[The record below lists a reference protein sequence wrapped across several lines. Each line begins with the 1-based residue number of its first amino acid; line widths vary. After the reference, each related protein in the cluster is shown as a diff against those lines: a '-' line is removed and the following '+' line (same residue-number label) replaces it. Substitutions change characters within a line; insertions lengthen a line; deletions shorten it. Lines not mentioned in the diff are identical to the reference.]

1 MVGDID
7 GELLETVRFSP
18 FGEGFLLADHLDR
31 MSASAGALG
40 YAFDRDAALRAATG
54 AAKGIPGVSRVRL
67 LAGYDGRV
75 RAEAAMLPATAGA
88 QRVRLSDDPVDAG
101 DVRLR
106 HKTVNR
112 RLYERR
118 LVAGA
123 PCDDVILVNG
133 EGELTESTIANLV
146 LVIRGDAWTPP
157 VSAGLLPGVFRAD
170 LLRRGRIRERTLRPP
185 DLIAAGAI
193 YLINSVRLWR
203 RALLLR

>member
-1 MVGDID
+1 VGDSVP
-7 GELLETVRFSP
+7 ELLETVRFSP
-18 FGEGFLLADHLDR
+18 DGEGFLLADHLDR
-31 MSASAGALG
+31 MSSSARAFG
-40 YAFDRDAALRAATG
+40 YAFDRDAAIRAAAD
-54 AAKGIPGVSRVRL
+54 AATSIPGVSRVRL
-67 LAGYDGRV
+67 LAGRDGSV
-75 RAEAAMLPATAGA
+75 RADAAMLPATASA
-88 QRVRLSDDPVDAG
+88 PRIRLSDDPVDAG

-106 HKTVNR
+106 HKTVDR
-112 RLYERR
+112 SIYERR
-118 LVAGA
+118 LVAAA

-133 EGELTESTIANLV
+133 EGELTESTISNLV
-146 LVIRGDAWTPP
+146 LVVQGVAWTPP